1 MSNNKNVV
9 LIHEEEANIL
19 HNLSKKI
26 NALPSQNSVLFCEQ
40 VKHVLHLIPE
50 KIKNIFIDFAKQ
62 GSESGSLLIKNLILS
77 DKKLPDTPKNNSFNI
92 GEKTELSRIQ
102 AMLTS
107 LMGELVGYE
116 AECFGNLFQ
125 DIVPNKSMAQKQTS
139 LGSNVE
145 LEIHT
150 EQAFSKL
157 RPDILSLACLRGDE
171 NAYTYILPV
180 QSILN
185 NTNEYE
191 HKLLR
196 LPLWK
201 TEVDLSFKLNG
212 HEFIEGDIR
221 GPMPIINGDEFDP
234 LLIFDQDLM
243 TGITKEAD
251 ELLQKIVKIYYEHRL
266 IYNLKRGDIIF
277 IDNKRAVHGRSSF
290 FPKYDGSDRFL
301 IRCFAKFEYTQT
313 KYARPCN
320 ERIFSAIYS

>member
-1 MSNNKNVV
+1 MSDNKNIF
-9 LIHEEEANIL
+9 LIEEEVNIL
-19 HNLSKKI
+19 SKLSKKI
-26 NALPSQNSVLFCEQ
+26 KILPSQYSALFCEQ
-40 VKHVLHLIPE
+40 VKYVLHLIPE
-50 KIKNIFIDFAKQ
+50 RIKNIFIDFAKQ
-62 GSESGSLLIKNLILS
+62 GTESGYLLIKNLTLPNE
-77 DKKLPDTPKNNSFNI
+77 KVPDTPENNSFNI
-92 GEKTELSRIQ
+92 GEKTELSRMQ
-102 AMLTS
+102 AMLIS

-125 DIVPNKSMAQKQTS
+125 DIVPNKSMAKKQTS

-157 RPDILSLACLRGDE
+157 RPDILSLACVRGDE

-180 QSILN
+180 RSILN

-221 GPMPIINGDEFDP
+221 GPIPIIMEMNA
-234 LLIFDQDLM
+234 
-243 TGITKEAD
+243 TH
-251 ELLQKIVKIYYEHRL
+251 Y
-266 IYNLKRGDIIF
+266 
-277 IDNKRAVHGRSSF
+277 
-290 FPKYDGSDRFL
+290 
-301 IRCFAKFEYTQT
+301 
-313 KYARPCN
+313 
-320 ERIFSAIYS
+320 